1 MRAITTVRLALAAAG
16 ACLWLGACADKAA
29 ERRQEDLEARII
41 RYEAARWAG
50 PDRLLPRLFADPSQP
65 ADVRARAALAMGRIG
80 EPEFVPVL
88 LAGLGEPAAELR
100 AGSLFALGEI
110 VEAENASLHSFQPS
124 ETAIGPTRRRLLEDP
139 SALVRARA
147 VEALGKTGERRW
159 LEDLPRLAP
168 NPDQLTGEPTRQ
180 LYAEEWSKAA
190 LRTRHPGC
198 GPGLVALLGTPAR
211 VTAAKALARLLG
223 QKALRADV
231 PPGVLAEMRRNV
243 DPEVRAAAV
252 RLGSVLEPAAP
263 DSEILPMLQDPDP
276 GVRVNVLQALGRSRS
291 EAAVRALV
299 AYVDRGLPAARTGDS
314 AALLQKELPVAVA
327 ALGPADSLYARE
339 ALARW
344 LKGSALLA
352 PHCLQA
358 QVAARPDA
366 PLPALADVPPL
377 RTRARVMRWIQAVAA
392 SKHPDAAAFL
402 RGLESGPPPA
412 GWHPEWVKA
421 ARPYYIPAL
430 LGAAAPGAG
439 PGLAGLLADADPYVR
454 AAALDWLQQQPAP
467 PAAAVLD
474 EVCAATERFP
484 KPDAPDPLVSAI
496 PLLAKAGP
504 RGAALLERLRG
515 SDFFQVRLMAAR
527 ALHAAGVPD
536 AYRGVAPMPVSD
548 LSMYR
553 NIVQRWQYPCLVQM
567 ETSRGPVALA
577 LFRRDAPLTCAN
589 FLKLAGERY
598 FDGIAFH
605 RVVPDFVAQG
615 GCPLG
620 SGNGG
625 PGYAIPCEVNELDYT
640 RGRVGMALSGKDSG
654 GSQFFFTL
662 SRQPHLDG
670 GYTIFAE
677 VAGGMDVV
685 DRLTEEDVIQSIRV
699 FWDIPWEERDV
710 HRY

>member
-16 ACLWLGACADKAA
+16 ACLWLGACADRAA
-29 ERRQEDLEARII
+29 ERRQEDLEAQII
-41 RYEAARWAG
+41 QCEAARWAG
-50 PDRLLPRLFADPSQP
+50 PDRLLPRLLANPRQP
-65 ADVRARAALAMGRIG
+65 AGVRARAALAMGRIG

-88 LAGLGEPAAELR
+88 LAGLGDPSADLR
-100 AGSLFALGEI
+100 AGTLFALGEI
-110 VEAENASLHSFQPS
+110 LDAENASLHGYQPA
-124 ETAIGPTRRRLLEDP
+124 EPVIGPIRRRLLEDP

-159 LEDLPRLAP
+159 LGDLPRLAP
-168 NPDQLTGEPTRQ
+168 DPARLAGEPTWQ
-180 LYAEEWSKAA
+180 LYAEEWAKAA

-198 GPGLVALLGTPAR
+198 GPGLAALLNTPVR
-211 VTAAKALARLLG
+211 VTAAKVLARLAG
-223 QKALRADV
+223 QKALKPEV
-231 PPGVLAEMRRNV
+231 PAGLLAGLRRDA

-252 RLGSVLEPAAP
+252 RLGSVLDPPVP
-263 DSEILPMLQDPDP
+263 DSEILAMLEDPDD

-299 AYVDRGLPAARTGDS
+299 AYVDRGLPAAETGAD
-314 AALLQKELPVAVA
+314 AFLQKELPVAVA
-327 ALGPADSLYARE
+327 ALGPVDTVYARE
-339 ALARW
+339 AMARW

-358 QVAARPDA
+358 MVAAHPDA
-366 PLPALADVPPL
+366 PLPPLAEVPPL

-392 SKHPDAAAFL
+392 SKHPGAAAFL

-412 GWHPEWVKA
+412 GWHSEWIRA
-421 ARPYYIPAL
+421 ARPFYIPAL
-430 LGAAAPGAG
+430 LEAAAPGAG
-439 PGLAGLLADADPYVR
+439 PGLSEFLSDKDPYVR
-454 AAALDWLQQQPAP
+454 AAALDWLQQRPAP
-467 PAAAVLD
+467 PDAGALD

-484 KPDAPDPLVSAI
+484 KPDAPDPLVSAV

-504 RGAALLERLRG
+504 RGQALLERLRG
-515 SDFFQVRLMAAR
+515 ADFFQVRLMAAR
-527 ALHAAGVPD
+527 ALHDAGVPD
-536 AYRGVAPMPVSD
+536 AWRSVAPMPVSD
-548 LSMYR
+548 PSLYR
-553 NIVQRWQYPCLVQM
+553 NIVQRWRYPCLVQM
-567 ETSRGPVALA
+567 DTSRGPVSIH

-589 FLKLAGERY
+589 FLRLAGEHFY
-598 FDGIAFH
+598 DGIAFH

-677 VAGGMDVV
+677 VVGGMDVV
-685 DRLTEEDVIQSIRV
+685 DRLTEEDTIQSIRV

-710 HRY
+710 HHY